1 MNTLTYLSNDHQK
14 FFETQLDRYNVF
26 GYDCERIALFY
37 VLGLSETLRTHID
50 ELYDEGGIHLQ
61 ATQLEFQTSGTR
73 ALTRFAFVL
82 YNNFREPSRE
92 DENIF
97 CSPSLLDIFCSVDRE
112 LIPFMYQAISIR
124 LGLISIM

>member
-1 MNTLTYLSNDHQK
+1 MNTLTYLNNDHQT

-26 GYDCERIALFY
+26 GYDRERIALFY

-50 ELYDEGGIHLQ
+50 ELYDEGGIHPQ
-61 ATQLEFQTSGTR
+61 ATHLEFQTSGTR

-112 LIPFMYQAISIR
+112 LIPFLYQAISIR